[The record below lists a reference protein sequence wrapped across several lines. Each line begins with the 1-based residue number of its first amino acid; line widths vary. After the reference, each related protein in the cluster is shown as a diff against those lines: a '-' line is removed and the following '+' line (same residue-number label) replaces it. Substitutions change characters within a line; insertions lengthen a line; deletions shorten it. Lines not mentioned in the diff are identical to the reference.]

1 MIQASGMEMP
11 VIQPA
16 GMSLCPVRLLSPAG
30 LIQSVSPYRI
40 FVPVVDMLH
49 PVHHWVYQ
57 TPVYIYILAF
67 VNFSYRYR
75 PETLIDTCFIER

>member
-1 MIQASGMEMP
+1 MIQVSGMEIP

-16 GMSLCPVRLLSPAG
+16 GMSLYPVRLLSPAG

-49 PVHHWVYQ
+49 PVHHWVY
-57 TPVYIYILAF
+57 
-67 VNFSYRYR
+67 
-75 PETLIDTCFIER
+75 